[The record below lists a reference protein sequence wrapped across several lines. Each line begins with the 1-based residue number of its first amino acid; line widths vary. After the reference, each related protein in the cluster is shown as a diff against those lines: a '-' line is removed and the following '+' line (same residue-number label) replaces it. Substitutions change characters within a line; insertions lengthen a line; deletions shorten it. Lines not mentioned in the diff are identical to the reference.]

1 MALDRRDDPPAVI
14 ESVDR
19 ALRVLLLLD
28 ALPTLR
34 VVDVAEHLAVAPST
48 AHRLLATLVLRG
60 FAVSDP
66 VTRSYRKGPVL
77 AGMGRSADPVD
88 VVTVARPYVR
98 ALAEQ
103 LHETVNLVVLEGAQ
117 CRFVEGVSG
126 DRPLR
131 TSVRAGTVLPA
142 HAASGG
148 KVLLAELDPVQLDRL
163 LRVAAPRALTPRTLV
178 DPAALRAQLDQVRAQ
193 GWAVNEG
200 ESEDGITAVAA
211 PVRDATGTA
220 VAALAVSAPST
231 RCPQDVVRAMAGAV
245 VRAAGDVGRDLGAR
259 RSTDVRHSPGR

>member
-1 MALDRRDDPPAVI
+1 MPLHPTDEPSAVI

-19 ALRVLLLLD
+19 ALRVLVLLD
-28 ALPTLR
+28 ERPSLR
-34 VVDVAEHLAVAPST
+34 VTDVAEHLAVAPST

-66 VTRSYRKGPVL
+66 VTRSYRAGPVL
-77 AGMGRSADPVD
+77 AGLGRADPVD
-88 VVTVARPYVR
+88 LAGVARPHVR

-163 LRVAAPRALTPRTLV
+163 LRVVAPRALTARTLV
-178 DPAALRAQLDQVRAQ
+178 DPEALRAQLEQVRRQ

-211 PVRDATGTA
+211 PVRDAVGAA

-231 RCPQDVVRAMAGAV
+231 RCPEDVVRTMAGAV
-245 VRAAGDVGRDLGAR
+245 VAAADAVSHDLSAR
-259 RSTDVRHSPGR
+259 RSTDLRHSPGR